1 MHEIRTRVGAVGHVA
16 RIVEV
21 ATARLVRQLHT
32 PFVTALRRTNEVVSV
47 AVRLTD
53 GDGRTGFGEGP
64 QVWRVTG
71 ESLASIEACVQGPL
85 AEVLLGWDP
94 DTEPVAHAS
103 DALANAVVG
112 NGGARSACESAVLDL
127 VAQEARIPLVQLLG
141 GTAMSVAT
149 DVTVA
154 AQGDFGEG
162 VDASQ
167 FRQVKVKV
175 GLDPADV
182 DRVIRI
188 TRAAPGVP
196 VRIDANQAWDL
207 ETASAS
213 IEALLAAGVTLEFVE
228 QPLPAWDLAGHAELR
243 RRWGTPI
250 VLDESVFTIHDLRRA
265 IDAGSGDIVNIKL
278 AKCGGIHA
286 GLAIAREAT
295 EAALGLMVGS
305 MMESELGVSAAA
317 ALAATISPDAVHD
330 LDAAWWS
337 LPGSDGGSPYQ
348 GGRFVLDPS
357 PGSTHAARRVI
368 PESLSWSSRA
378 HGQ

>member
-1 MHEIRTRVGAVGHVA
+1 MA

-32 PFVTALRRTNEVVSV
+32 PFVTALRRTSEVVSV

-53 GDGRTGFGEGP
+53 AEGRTGFGEGP

-71 ESLASIEACVQGPL
+71 ESLASIEACVLGPL
-85 AEVLLGWDP
+85 ADQLLGWDP
-94 DTEPVAHAS
+94 ETEPAS
-103 DALANAVVG
+103 YASNALAQAVVG
-112 NGGARSACESAVLDL
+112 NGGARSACETAVLDL
-127 VAQEARIPLVQLLG
+127 LAQGAGLPLVQLLG
-141 GTAMSVAT
+141 ATTMSVAT
-149 DVTVA
+149 DVTIA
-154 AQGDFGEG
+154 AQGDFLDG

-167 FRQVKVKV
+167 FSQVKIKV

-188 TRAAPGVP
+188 SRTSPGVP

-207 ETASAS
+207 ETASAN
-213 IEALLAAGVTLEFVE
+213 IEALLSAGVSLEFVE

-243 RRWGTPI
+243 RRWGVPI

-265 IDAGSGDIVNIKL
+265 IDTGSGDIVNIKL

-286 GLAIAREAT
+286 GIAIAREAT
-295 EAALGLMVGS
+295 AARLGLMVGS

-317 ALAATISPDAVHD
+317 ALAAAISPDAVHD

-337 LPGSDGGSPYQ
+337 IEPSDSDSPYRE
-348 GGRFVLDPS
+348 GRFVMDPT
-357 PGSTHAARRVI
+357 PGSSHAAHRVV
-368 PESLSWSSRA
+368 PETLTWTSRA
-378 HGQ
+378 QEQ